1 MRHFLIS
8 HSQAAL
14 DGMRLAGVAGQLVS
28 DSAAA
33 EAAIK
38 TACADETV
46 AVLLVTKTVEGWCK
60 DTVDRLKLAGRRP
73 LMTVIPDPGG
83 DGLGAEE
90 ITGLIRE
97 AIGVKI

>member
-1 MRHFLIS
+1 MKYWLVS
-8 HSQAAL
+8 HCREAL
-14 DGMRLAGVAGQLVS
+14 DGMRLAGICGELAE
-28 DSAAA
+28 DAAAA
-33 EAAIK
+33 EDAVK
-38 TACADETV
+38 RACADETV

-83 DGLGAEE
+83 TGLGAEE